1 MNKKFIPNFTQYPN
15 EILDEWM
22 PHLSGNQTKIMNVF
36 VRQIY
41 GFHKEYDKI
50 SIRQI
55 SQKTG
60 IPIGGVFRDMKILI
74 GLGCIRILKQGNK
87 ANPHT
92 YEIVNITQVLS
103 ERVQSK
109 KPNGVIGAR
118 TGCSHSEN
126 RGVIVERTD
135 VLSEREQQKKE
146 IYIKEK
152 SERKEQESTE
162 IQLTPNQLAQG
173 FKSTRQIKETIY
185 QYLQSKGI
193 PIFPGA
199 DEQAIEKHRLTDP
212 SELIFKIQRLEKL
225 DYLKRNWR
233 EWENWIDKTQ
243 LPLFQKLELQAGS
256 ISWALSNY
264 STDIDPLY
272 NLIESFIRRRE
283 EAERHKRA
291 EREKQEALREEN
303 YRKLREQEP
312 VLDAPTKTIIERVQE
327 RSKPPEPEEAFQP
340 IVRNF
345 TEEQKARMTEL
356 LLKRDRTVEE
366 NIELNELMG
375 RRV

>member
-1 MNKKFIPNFTQYPN
+1 MSNKLTEK
-15 EILDEWM
+15 
-22 PHLSGNQTKIMNVF
+22 
-36 VRQIY
+36 
-41 GFHKEYDKI
+41 
-50 SIRQI
+50 
-55 SQKTG
+55 
-60 IPIGGVFRDMKILI
+60 
-74 GLGCIRILKQGNK
+74 
-87 ANPHT
+87 
-92 YEIVNITQVLS
+92 VN
-103 ERVQSK
+103 
-109 KPNGVIGAR
+109 
-118 TGCSHSEN
+118 
-126 RGVIVERTD
+126 
-135 VLSEREQQKKE
+135 QKKE
-146 IYIKEK
+146 RHVQIKNRQGFTQVSNQMLSDPAISYKAKGILCHLLSHDQEKFVITSNTLIRNSREGEKAIQTGILELKRNGYLQIVQESGNKGKWTYILNMFGNKLTDTPKIGDTPKTDTAVLGSSYNKNTNLKNNNKK
-152 SERKEQESTE
+152 SEEEKAEPSPANIITSSS
-162 IQLTPNQLAQG
+162 QLTPNQLAQG

-193 PIFPGA
+193 PISPGA

-225 DYLKRNWR
+225 QYLKVNWR

-272 NLIESFIRRRE
+272 NLIESFIRRRD
-283 EAERHKRA
+283 EAERRRIA

-303 YRKLREQEP
+303 YRRMREQEP
-312 VLDAPTKTIIERVQE
+312 IQDAPHKTIIERVQE

-340 IVRNF
+340 IVRSF

-356 LLKRDRTVEE
+356 LLKRDRTLEE

>member
-1 MNKKFIPNFTQYPN
+1 MSKTRNVEIKNRQGFTQVSNNMLSDPN
-15 EILDEWM
+15 ISYKAKGILCHLLSHDQDKFTITSETLIRHSSDGERSIKSGLDE
-22 PHLSGNQTKIMNVF
+22 LKKNGYL
-36 VRQIY
+36 QITREA
-41 GFHKEYDKI
+41 GDKG
-50 SIRQI
+50 RW
-55 SQKTG
+55 KY
-60 IPIGGVFRDMKILI
+60 ILNMF
-74 GLGCIRILKQGNK
+74 GNK
-87 ANPHT
+87 FTDTHKTTEWAKT
-92 YEIVNITQVLS
+92 DLSVL
-103 ERVQSK
+103 
-109 KPNGVIGAR
+109 GV
-118 TGCSHSEN
+118 CN
-126 RGVIVERTD
+126 NKNNN
-135 VLSEREQQKKE
+135 LKNNNL
-146 IYIKEK
+146 KEK
-152 SERKEQESTE
+152 ESEEKKASEPSPANIITSSS
-162 IQLTPNQLAQG
+162 QLTPNQLAQG

-193 PIFPGA
+193 PISPGA

-233 EWENWIDKTQ
+233 EWENWIDRTQ
-243 LPLFQKLELQAGS
+243 IPLFQKLELQAGS

-283 EAERHKRA
+283 REERHKQA

-312 VLDAPTKTIIERVQE
+312 IQDIPSKSIIERVQE
-327 RSKPPEPEEAFQP
+327 RSKPLEPEEAFQP

-356 LLKRDRTVEE
+356 LLKRDRTLEE